1 MQIVAES
8 NVIIRNSFFT
18 NGQALIGGAIYL
30 LGDSNL
36 HVENTKFLDNEADL
50 MGGAIAAESFNEINI
65 YGGTIFH
72 MNLARNLTGDAIYA
86 ASSLRSL
93 KVKDSKFTATLRNG
107 TSNFID
113 VSQVNLFTLDNTVI
127 EEQQDY

>member
-8 NVIIRNSFFT
+8 NVIIKNSLFT

-36 HVENTKFLDNEADL
+36 NIENSKFLDNVANL

-65 YGGTIFH
+65 YGGTVFH

-86 ASSLRSL
+86 TSSLSSL
-93 KVKDSKFTATLRNG
+93 QIKDSKFSSIQRNLSS
-107 TSNFID
+107 SNFLD
-113 VSQVNLFTLDNTVI
+113 VSQVEVFRLESTKI
-127 EEQQDY
+127 EK